1 MPKVILSQAQVR
13 RIKILLETGDYTQQ
27 QIADKYRVSRGQICK
42 IWLGMKNPMDKNGRW
57 GHIEIE

>member
-13 RIKILLETGDYTQQ
+13 RIKILLDTGDYTQK
-27 QIADKYRVSRGQICK
+27 QIGNKYGVSRSQIGK
-42 IWLGMKNPMDKNGRW
+42 ISIGMKNPMDKNARW

>member
-27 QIADKYRVSRGQICK
+27 QIADKYRVSRPQICK
-42 IWLGMKNPMDKNGRW
+42 IWLGMKNPMDPNGRW

>member
-1 MPKVILSQAQVR
+1 MPKVILSAAQVR
-13 RIKILLETGDYTQQ
+13 RIKILLDTGDYTQQ
-27 QIADKYRVSRGQICK
+27 QIADKYGVSRGQVCK